1 MATVSLLP
9 KLHKFPALAGVPDE
23 QLRWLLDR
31 ATDETF
37 ADGTVIF
44 KPGDALDHFNLLLT
58 GRVRLDGGPNGAGD
72 EIMTFEPY
80 STMGVLPYSRLTKAA
95 SFGYAEGNVRWLALH
110 RDHLKPMTG
119 DCYELTA
126 ALVQQMTNRVRSFT
140 AQQQQTD
147 KLASLGRLSAG
158 LAHELNNPVAAV
170 VRSASTLKD
179 HLRATPDGF
188 KALMHLSLTDAQ
200 VDAVNT
206 TFFQIIDQKTTNG
219 PAQRLS
225 LLERSSREDEL
236 TDWLDD
242 RAVSDRD
249 DGPALDLAG
258 SLTEFGVTTDDLDAL
273 LDQIGDDNL
282 SAALKWLVDNMVT
295 EQLVSD
301 IAEASK
307 RIQALVGSIK
317 NYTHMDQGGG
327 KQTVRLA
334 NGVRSTITLLNHKL
348 NAKKIIVTLDFP
360 NELPD
365 VQGWPG
371 ELNQVW
377 TNLIDNA
384 ADALPDTGG
393 TLTVAARHDP
403 RPDGPGFVITT
414 ITDNGAGIPQD
425 IQRKIF
431 DPFFTTK
438 AIGKGTGLGLDIVQG
453 IVRHH
458 NGSVTV
464 ESGPGQTVFSV
475 CLPV

>member
-1 MATVSLLP
+1 MANPLLP
-9 KLHKFPALAGVPDE
+9 ELHKFSALTDVPDE
-23 QLRWLLDR
+23 QLLWLLDR

-37 ADGTVIF
+37 ADGTVMF
-44 KPGDALDHFNLLLT
+44 KPGDALDHFNLLLA

-95 SFGYAEGNVRWLALH
+95 SFGYAEGDVRWLGLH
-110 RDHLKPMTG
+110 RDHLKPMTQT
-119 DCYELTA
+119 CYELTA

-170 VRSASTLKD
+170 VRSATTLKD
-179 HLRATPDGF
+179 HLRATPDSF
-188 KALMHLSLTDAQ
+188 KALMHLNLTDAQ

-206 TFFQIIDQKTTNG
+206 TFFQIIDQKTSDA
-219 PAQRLS
+219 AQRLS

-242 RAVSDRD
+242 RAVSEPD
-249 DGPALDLAG
+249 DELTLDLAG

-273 LDQIGDDNL
+273 LEQIGDDNL
-282 SAALKWLVDNMVT
+282 PGVLKWIVDNMVT

-301 IAEASK
+301 ISEASK
-307 RIQALVGSIK
+307 RIQNLVGSIK

-327 KQTVRLA
+327 KQAVHLA
-334 NGVRSTITLLNHKL
+334 DGIRSTLTLLNHKL
-348 NAKKIIVTLDFP
+348 NAKKITVTLDFP
-360 NELPD
+360 TELPD
-365 VQGWPG
+365 IQGWPG

-393 TLTVAARHDP
+393 TLTIAAHYDP
-403 RPDGPGFVITT
+403 RPDSPGFVITT
-414 ITDNGAGIPQD
+414 ITDNGAGIPEA
-425 IQRKIF
+425 IRSKIF

-458 NGSVTV
+458 NGLVKV
-464 ESGPGQTVFSV
+464 ESEPGQTVFSV